1 MSENDVTAPPS
12 PTFDS
17 PQKIVKKIIYSP
29 TSAFDMQYD
38 SLAHI
43 DTLMGERGDE
53 EDLVSLTIKNEYS
66 FSSPSS
72 PDFPNMKESLVIRAR
87 IYDEM
92 EVYKVQKLKTA
103 TKSEENADQKPPSN
117 PITAKLDFIK
127 QTPNKITKKV
137 KDSILKITQQLN
149 AQNPVKA
156 LKKSL
161 ASFLELREKAQEAV
175 QERPKSRQERPK
187 RATTAAQGQQLVGPE
202 RRGRGPGGSE
212 ALRCYAGYHLSAPDA
227 PHSSGERLQSTF
239 DENPAGRRSVA
250 NRGFCFSA

>member
-12 PTFDS
+12 PTFDT

-53 EDLVSLTIKNEYS
+53 EDLVSLTMKNEYS
-66 FSSPSS
+66 FADPSS
-72 PDFPNMKESLVIRAR
+72 PDFPNMKESLIIRAR

-92 EVYKVQKLKTA
+92 EVHKVQKINTA
-103 TKSEENADQKPPSN
+103 TKSEENEEQKPPSN
-117 PITAKLDFIK
+117 PISAKLDFIK
-127 QTPNKITKKV
+127 QTPKKLTKKV

-149 AQNPVKA
+149 SQNPIKA

-161 ASFLELREKAQEAV
+161 ASFLELREKAQETA
-175 QERPKSRQERPK
+175 QKKLGIKKSS
-187 RATTAAQGQQLVGPE
+187 QQSIKMTPE
-202 RRGRGPGGSE
+202 E
-212 ALRCYAGYHLSAPDA
+212 KKAK
-227 PHSSGERLQSTF
+227 T
-239 DENPAGRRSVA
+239 
-250 NRGFCFSA
+250 